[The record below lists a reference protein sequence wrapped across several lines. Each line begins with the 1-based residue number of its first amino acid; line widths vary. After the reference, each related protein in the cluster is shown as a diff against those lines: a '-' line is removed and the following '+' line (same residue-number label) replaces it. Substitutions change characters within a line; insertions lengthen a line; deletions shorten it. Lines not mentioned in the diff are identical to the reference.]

1 MVSLPQKTELRRRI
15 VIHGKSSHKL
25 LSRELLYYMFFYTE
39 KERLFAYLTG
49 ISRYWVR
56 Y

>member
-15 VIHGKSSHKL
+15 VIHGKSSHEL
-25 LSRELLYYMFFYTE
+25 LSRELLYYMYLYR
-39 KERLFAYLTG
+39 ERLFAYLSG